1 MEWDCDRRLQLR
13 TRKGRRDF
21 GNNGNWTVMKPV
33 TAVAVGQWRRCCQS
47 PFSLERDRRA
57 CALRTRPNREE
68 RRNYATLMTRNSFDL
83 EEIMTLDR
91 RRVISDKRPRIP
103 TLANPT
109 MSALLSA
116 LIPTQTSPK
125 IGEEGKSQ
133 NGQAVAAYIVPL
145 ILHFVNVRI

>member
-1 MEWDCDRRLQLR
+1 
-13 TRKGRRDF
+13 
-21 GNNGNWTVMKPV
+21 
-33 TAVAVGQWRRCCQS
+33 
-47 PFSLERDRRA
+47 
-57 CALRTRPNREE
+57 
-68 RRNYATLMTRNSFDL
+68 MTP
-83 EEIMTLDR
+83 DR

-125 IGEEGKSQ
+125 IGEEEGKSQ

>member
-1 MEWDCDRRLQLR
+1 
-13 TRKGRRDF
+13 
-21 GNNGNWTVMKPV
+21 
-33 TAVAVGQWRRCCQS
+33 
-47 PFSLERDRRA
+47 
-57 CALRTRPNREE
+57 
-68 RRNYATLMTRNSFDL
+68 MTP
-83 EEIMTLDR
+83 DR
-91 RRVISDKRPRIP
+91 RRLISDKRPRIP

-116 LIPTQTSPK
+116 LIPSPTQTSPK

>member
-1 MEWDCDRRLQLR
+1 
-13 TRKGRRDF
+13 
-21 GNNGNWTVMKPV
+21 
-33 TAVAVGQWRRCCQS
+33 
-47 PFSLERDRRA
+47 
-57 CALRTRPNREE
+57 
-68 RRNYATLMTRNSFDL
+68 MTP
-83 EEIMTLDR
+83 DR

-125 IGEEGKSQ
+125 IREEGKSQ

>member
-1 MEWDCDRRLQLR
+1 
-13 TRKGRRDF
+13 
-21 GNNGNWTVMKPV
+21 
-33 TAVAVGQWRRCCQS
+33 
-47 PFSLERDRRA
+47 
-57 CALRTRPNREE
+57 
-68 RRNYATLMTRNSFDL
+68 MTP
-83 EEIMTLDR
+83 DR